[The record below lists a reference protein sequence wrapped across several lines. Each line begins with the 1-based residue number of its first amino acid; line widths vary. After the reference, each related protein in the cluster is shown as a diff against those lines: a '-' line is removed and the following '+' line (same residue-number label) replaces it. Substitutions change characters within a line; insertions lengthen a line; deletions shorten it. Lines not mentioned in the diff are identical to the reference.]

1 MPEQIYKDIN
11 RVEHSFHNGTKSG
24 TTTLKWHTCLSRVV
38 ETKEVDRASVI
49 RVSLLDLTKKQQ
61 AFSSRKEDQMK
72 FRRAIGI
79 GIITTLV
86 LTFCFISLSLAG
98 PVVLTQPGVYSRYNT
113 PDYDGWKRISVYV
126 PVRDGTKLAVD
137 IYRPTK
143 AGVME
148 QAPLPVIFQFTGYR
162 RATYTSLTN
171 KTIHY
176 PDTTFTK
183 YGYVMVYA
191 DTRGKGASY
200 GTRMEMCDRTE
211 AMDGHDLVQWI
222 GSQPWSDG
230 NVGMW
235 GASYTGNTQVE
246 TASNTPKYLKT
257 VIPEWTD
264 YAKYDATYR
273 GGMHRTTAGGGET
286 QDDSITVP
294 VDEDTVDANN
304 NGITDMLEAA
314 IAQHVAPYLPTSYLY
329 LNFIARMPYRDS
341 YDSDVGKL
349 GEYWINAANYPYFK
363 AEKEAGIAFYQV
375 GGWYDL
381 FGRDTLIGYN
391 NLKKHGKMFLAPFG
405 HFGGTT
411 PGIVLN
417 QEFLRWFDYW
427 LKGIDDEIMSEPPV
441 YYYTVNAPTGTE
453 WRFSP
458 QFPLGEEKYVKYYL
472 ASGPSGSNP
481 VSVLDGGL
489 STVAPTAKNGGQDS
503 YKQNYNPVCTAM
515 MGNCSY
521 DQWSLTYTTDVLSK
535 DLQVTGSP
543 IVHLWAASTATDQDF
558 FADLEDIDANG
569 KVVKVVATQ
578 GRLRASHRSLAKAPF
593 DNLGLPW
600 HREYQQ
606 DMVPLTPNAPTELV
620 FDILPTSYIFPA
632 GHRMRVVVMAASKQA
647 LNYLTPD
654 STVTIY
660 HDKKHASYVSLP
672 IIDKLN
678 VFQGTVTMHTRQDQ
692 YSGPADLYASPE
704 GIYLSY
710 AGKWLKWK
718 TERAWDGDWRG
729 YFLRDAECFKGD
741 TEHFMGEGKSGHI
754 SVVVSSNPKG
764 PFNAIAEGWGI
775 DFKGTFKY

>member
-1 MPEQIYKDIN
+1 MKLKRAISMSI
-11 RVEHSFHNGTKSG
+11 V
-24 TTTLKWHTCLSRVV
+24 TTLL
-38 ETKEVDRASVI
+38 
-49 RVSLLDLTKKQQ
+49 
-61 AFSSRKEDQMK
+61 
-72 FRRAIGI
+72 
-79 GIITTLV
+79 
-86 LTFCFISLSLAG
+86 LTFCFISLGVAD
-98 PVVLTQPGVYSRYNT
+98 PVVLTQPGAYSAYST
-113 PDYDGWKRISVYV
+113 PAYDGWKRFSVYV

-143 AGVME
+143 GGVME
-148 QAPLPVIFQFTGYR
+148 QAALPVIFQFTGYR
-162 RATYTSLTN
+162 RAFYVSLTN
-171 KTIHY
+171 KTIIY

-191 DTRGKGASY
+191 DTRGKGASF

-246 TASNTPKYLKT
+246 TASNTPSYLKT

-286 QDDSITVP
+286 QDDFVTVP
-294 VDEDTVDANN
+294 VDADTVYSTNPL
-304 NGITDMLEAA
+304 IPDMLLAA
-314 IAQHVAPYLPTSYLY
+314 IAEHVYPYLPTSYYY

-341 YDSDVGKL
+341 YDNDVGKL
-349 GEYWINAANYPYFK
+349 GEYWINAANYPYFN
-363 AEKEAGIAFYQV
+363 AERQAGIAFYQV

-391 NLKKHGKMFLAPFG
+391 SLKKHGKMFLAPFG

-411 PGIVLN
+411 PGITLN
-417 QEFLRWFDYW
+417 EEYLRWFDYW

-458 QFPLGEEKYVKYYL
+458 QFPLAEEKYVKYYL

-503 YKQNYNPVCTAM
+503 YKQDYNPVCNAL

-521 DQWSLTYTTDVLSK
+521 DQWSLTYTTSVLSK

-558 FADLEDIDANG
+558 FADLEDIDSTGA
-569 KVVKVVATQ
+569 VVKVVATQ
-578 GRLRASHRSLAKAPF
+578 GRLRASHRTLATPPF
-593 DNLGLPW
+593 DFLGLPW
-600 HREYQQ
+600 HREYQE
-606 DMVPLTPNAPTELV
+606 DMVPLTPNTPTELL
-620 FDILPTSYIFPA
+620 FDILPTSYIFKT
-632 GHRMRVVVMAASKQA
+632 GHRVRVVVMAASKQA
-647 LNYLTPD
+647 INYLTPD
-654 STVTIY
+654 SVVTIY

-672 IIDKLN
+672 VIDKLN
-678 VFQGTVTMHTRQDQ
+678 VFEGTVTMKTRQVR

-704 GIYLSY
+704 AIYLNYS
-710 AGKWLKWK
+710 GKWLKWN
-718 TERAWDGDWRG
+718 TEGGWDADRTEH
-729 YFLRDAECFKGD
+729 FLRDTEHFMGD
-741 TEHFMGEGKSGHI
+741 TEHFMGWGETGSI
-754 SVVVSSNPKG
+754 SVIVATNPKG
-764 PFNAIAEGWGI
+764 PFNAQATGEGI
-775 DFKGTFKY
+775 NFKGTFKY